1 MENCINDCRPKI
13 GNEIGVAGTALLLA
27 GVLMVSEMSGELNIE
42 NGLSLHETSASVE
55 ETSAN
60 AEEWSVNADTLDK
73 TVTAEESIL
82 QNAVT
87 TVSVEEIV
95 VEENSSAD
103 VWETVEDN
111 AVSDVEYTIGIGS
124 DVIMPDAEWEENI
137 GSDVIVPDADYAG
150 DIGND
155 VIVPDT
161 DNESDGSSDIIV
173 PEDNAVVPGED
184 DTADDPAADG
194 ETEQIP
200 ESLNGFLID
209 GEGMIYGIDSAAV
222 TVADGYLELPSEGCI
237 GVRSGAL
244 TEFGAGIAEVYIPG
258 NISVIEEGAFSEL
271 YLLEWIEAAPGNP
284 GCMSADGVL
293 FDAGGTTLL
302 AFPGQRTD
310 MYMVPAGVT
319 RIASGAF
326 AYTGISRID
335 FWQCGTIEIGTN
347 VFGEG
352 GGNGIEV
359 RAPEENVEWYQDVF
373 AGYNVQIL

>member
-1 MENCINDCRPKI
+1 MENCINDYRPKM
-13 GNEIGVAGTALLLA
+13 GNEIRVAGTALMLA
-27 GVLMVSEMSGELNIE
+27 GVLVISELAGGLNIE
-42 NGLSLHETSASVE
+42 NGFKVLS
-55 ETSAN
+55 
-60 AEEWSVNADTLDK
+60 
-73 TVTAEESIL
+73 AEESIF
-82 QNAVT
+82 QSPVITT
-87 TVSVEEIV
+87 TVSAEETV
-95 VEENSSAD
+95 MEEELLAE
-103 VWETVEDN
+103 VWESMPD
-111 AVSDVEYTIGIGS
+111 AVVPDVEYTAAAES
-124 DVIMPDAEWEENI
+124 DVIVPDAEWKENT
-137 GSDVIVPDADYAG
+137 GSDVIVPDSDHTG
-150 DIGND
+150 DLGND

-161 DNESDGSSDIIV
+161 ECEDNGSSDIIV
-173 PEDNAVVPGED
+173 PGEDNAAVPEDDVVVPKDED
-184 DTADDPAADG
+184 TVVPEEDNAADVPAADG

-258 NISVIEEGAFSEL
+258 NISVIEEGAFSDL

-335 FWQCGTIEIGTN
+335 FWQCGTIEIGTG

-352 GGNGIEV
+352 GGDGIEV
-359 RAPEENVEWYQDVF
+359 RAPEENVQWYQDVF